1 MCAIAILNQLKDA
14 ANRRQYPNVPDKAR
28 IPAKYSD
35 KTTNGLTTCVT
46 EFLRLKGAYVARVN
60 TTGIIRKGKF
70 TKGGGTVGASDLNA
84 IINGRSVQIEIKAG
98 KDKLSEAQIKQ
109 GEKIKAAGGVY
120 LVVKDFES
128 FYQWYCKEYEPVTV

>member
-1 MCAIAILNQLKDA
+1 MNAISILNQLKDA
-14 ANRRQYPNVPDKAR
+14 ANRRQYPNVPDGAR

-46 EFLRLKGAYVARVN
+46 DFLRLKGNYVARVN

-70 TKGGGTVGASDLNA
+70 TKGGGTVGAADLNV
-84 IINGRSVQIEIKAG
+84 IIGGRSVQIEIKAG
-98 KDKLSEAQIKQ
+98 RDVLSESQIKQ
-109 GEKIKAAGGVY
+109 GEKIKAAGGIY

-128 FYQWYCKEYEPVTV
+128 FYQWFVINFEPVTV